1 MTREEQI
8 NKAAFDYADTLEI
21 GENRFDYEDI
31 EFAFQ
36 SGAEWADENP
46 KSPWISVE
54 DDLPCNHED
63 MIALA
68 GNLSN
73 HTCSVLVRFDHG
85 GINFAYMYC
94 SGCKQKWHWA
104 ESGIITHWM
113 PIPKLKEE

>member
-46 KSPWISVE
+46 KPGLI
-54 DDLPCNHED
+54 DLPQVWHNVSERPKHKAWF
-63 MIALA
+63 IAQI
-68 GNLSN
+68 GEK
-73 HTCSVLVRFDHG
+73 CFDTFIMEMDKNDTWANWSK
-85 GINFAYMYC
+85 GINITRWAYI
-94 SGCKQKWHWA
+94 
-104 ESGIITHWM
+104 EDLL
-113 PIPKLKEE
+113 PKGGDQ